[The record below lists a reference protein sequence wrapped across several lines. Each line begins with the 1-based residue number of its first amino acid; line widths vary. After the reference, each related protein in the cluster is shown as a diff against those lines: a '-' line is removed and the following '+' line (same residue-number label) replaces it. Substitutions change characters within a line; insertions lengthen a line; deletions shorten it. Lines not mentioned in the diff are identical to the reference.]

1 MNDPFYISLRHTV
14 IRLLEYTLLLHEY
27 SFSCPQNVMK
37 MINIYEFPVVCN
49 KTTVWE
55 IDRHA
60 TAAITVHNDNQC
72 YASLFLVFALVF

>member
-1 MNDPFYISLRHTV
+1 
-14 IRLLEYTLLLHEY
+14 
-27 SFSCPQNVMK
+27 MK